1 MEYPQELLEL
11 FQDELLADVRPKA
24 RPVTIDDRLAEQY
37 RTVVSFYQE
46 NGRLPGGDGDFSEK
60 LLARTWNALKA
71 KHADAVRQIDELNLL
86 EL

>member
-11 FQDELLADVRPKA
+11 FQDELLADVRPKP

-37 RTVVSFYQE
+37 RTIMSFYLE
-46 NGRLPGGDGDFSEK
+46 NGRLPRNDGDFSEK
-60 LLARTWNALKA
+60 LLARTWNALKT